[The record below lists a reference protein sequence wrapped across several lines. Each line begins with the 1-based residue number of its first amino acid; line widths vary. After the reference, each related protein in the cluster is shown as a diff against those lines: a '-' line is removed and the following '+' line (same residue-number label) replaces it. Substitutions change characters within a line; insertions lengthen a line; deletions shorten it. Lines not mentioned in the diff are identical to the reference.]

1 MSKWFIFVAKSFLG
15 NLHRHLAIF
24 YWSHCCYVTDK
35 LFLAIL
41 GFISG
46 RTYIYPINVNDLNA
60 VIHLLFFCEL
70 RLSCSDQSCWF
81 FKENFL
87 SSTGLEPLRLAWR
100 ISHEDR
106 LHPADPSGLF
116 LLCFFCKI
124 FLLITKHNITENVYI
139 RLKMYI
145 NYTDIMNYK
154 LQIIRC

>member
-1 MSKWFIFVAKSFLG
+1 MFVAKSFLG

-46 RTYIYPINVNDLNA
+46 RTYIYSIKVNDLNA
-60 VIHLLFFCEL
+60 VIHLLFFVSSDCHALTNPADFL
-70 RLSCSDQSCWF
+70 R
-81 FKENFL
+81 KNFL

-116 LLCFFCKI
+116 LLCWYFI
-124 FLLITKHNITENVYI
+124 IDPNLLIISSDDPLHLGNFQNHLNLLGRNWLW
-139 RLKMYI
+139 RL
-145 NYTDIMNYK
+145 DCHC
-154 LQIIRC
+154 L